1 MNTQRSEL
9 DGLRAL
15 AVIAVIL
22 NHFDKGT
29 LPSGYLGVDIF
40 FVLSGFVIT
49 TSLVNRKT
57 DRFQDFL
64 MGFYIRRVKRLIPA
78 LVINILITSVLVC
91 LFDPDSVLS
100 LRVGQPALA
109 GFSNIALY
117 RASMDYFAAST
128 EFNVFTHTWSLGVEE
143 QFYALFPLL
152 FWGAGIGGVIA
163 SGTRR
168 FVGIV
173 GALSAV
179 SLFAFIFLHYS
190 DQPAAYFLM
199 PARFWELGTGCLL
212 VPLLTMKAFR
222 NVKERVPPSLILLLL
237 AGTLVVPQ
245 HFSVPATVIVTL
257 LTALLIA
264 TIRPLTAAFK
274 LLTYPPVIYIGLT
287 SYSLYLWHWSVLSI
301 SRWTI
306 GIHWWSIPL
315 QIALMFLLAVASYR
329 YVETPLRVAEWSP
342 IRWKTI
348 AFGVAAL
355 VFAAVVLAGLR
366 GPFYGRLYSGVRPP
380 PEPEACGSDARRP
393 YWIVGDSHAAEFSK
407 ALYTAV
413 SGNCSFERH
422 ESGNSFLFA
431 HESDGTRENDGLPL
445 RSVQLLS
452 PQPFIEYA
460 KRYRP
465 TVIVVNIYFV
475 GFFSPES
482 FSLGSSDWIV
492 RKRLSVDH
500 REIPWTDAL
509 NDEIENLR
517 SVARELSGTTAMVIV
532 LPEPEFNWVGNGG
545 PSNGK
550 CDLQWFNF
558 GRLRSGLERTC
569 AAYLTPAI
577 VPIAEVLAR
586 RERVVSLLTKVK
598 TESKN
603 VFLYDT
609 VPVLCEGV
617 RCATHTIDGVR
628 LFMDD
633 DHIGDNAIKL
643 LGTDLNRFLRDNH
656 LLGPTLSAGE
666 FRPAS

>member
-1 MNTQRSEL
+1 MNSQRSEL

-22 NHFDKGT
+22 NHFDKAI
-29 LPSGYLGVDIF
+29 LPGGYLGVDIF
-40 FVLSGFVIT
+40 FVISGFVIT

-57 DRFQDFL
+57 SRFRDFL
-64 MGFYIRRVKRLIPA
+64 MGFYIRRIKRLVPA
-78 LVINILITSVLVC
+78 LVINILITGALVC
-91 LFDPDSVLS
+91 LFDPDPELS
-100 LRVGQPALA
+100 LRVGQRALA

-128 EFNVFTHTWSLGVEE
+128 ELNVFTHTWSLGVEE

-152 FWGAGIGGVIA
+152 FWGSGIGGVIA

-168 FVGIV
+168 FVAIV
-173 GALSAV
+173 GAISAV
-179 SLFAFIFLHYS
+179 SLFAFISLHYS
-190 DQPAAYFLM
+190 DQPAGYFLM
-199 PARFWELGTGCLL
+199 PARLWELGTGCLL
-212 VPLLTMKAFR
+212 VPLLTMKTFR
-222 NVKERVPPSLILLLL
+222 NVKERIPPSLILLLV
-237 AGTLVVPQ
+237 AGTLVIPP
-245 HFSVPATVIVTL
+245 HFSVAATVIVTL

-264 TIRPLTAAFK
+264 TIRPMTAAFK
-274 LLTYPPVIYIGLT
+274 LLTCPPVIYIGLI

-315 QIALMFLLAVASYR
+315 QIGLMYLLAVASYR
-329 YVETPLRVAEWSP
+329 FVETPLRVAEWSP
-342 IRWKTI
+342 VRWKTI
-348 AFGVAAL
+348 AFGVTAL
-355 VFAAVVLAGLR
+355 LCAAVVLAGLR
-366 GPFYGRLYSGVRPP
+366 GPFYGRLYAGVRPP
-380 PEPEACGSDARRP
+380 PQPHSCGSDPGRP
-393 YWIVGDSHAAEFSK
+393 YWIVGDSHASEFSK
-407 ALYTAV
+407 ALYSAV
-413 SGNCSFERH
+413 SGNCSIQRYET
-422 ESGNSFLFA
+422 GNSFLFE
-431 HESDGTRENDGLPL
+431 HEGDGTREEDGRPL
-445 RSVQLLS
+445 RSIQLLS

-465 TVIVVNIYFV
+465 SVIVVNIYFV

-492 RKRLSVDH
+492 RKRLSVNH
-500 REIPWTDAL
+500 REISWMDAL
-509 NDEIENLR
+509 TDEIGNLR
-517 SVARELSGTTAMVIV
+517 AVARELSGTTAMVIV

-558 GRLRSGLERTC
+558 GRVRNGLEHTC

-577 VPIAEVLAR
+577 VPTAEVLAR
-586 RERVVSLLTKVK
+586 RQRVVSLLTDMK

-628 LFMDD
+628 LFRDD
-633 DHIGDNAIKL
+633 DHIGGNAIKL
-643 LGTDLNRFLRDNH
+643 LGPDFNLFLRDNH
-656 LLGPTLSAGE
+656 LLPLSAE
-666 FRPAS
+666 AYRPAS